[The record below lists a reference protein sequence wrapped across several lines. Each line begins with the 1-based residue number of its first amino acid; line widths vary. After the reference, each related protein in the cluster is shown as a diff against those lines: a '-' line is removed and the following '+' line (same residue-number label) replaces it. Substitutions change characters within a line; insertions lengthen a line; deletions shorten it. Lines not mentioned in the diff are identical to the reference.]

1 MKLQLVLVLLTLL
14 AGTKAVLARTWW
26 TRLGWFYLVLSFG
39 VLTLAYAARYP
50 TIWAKQPDGR
60 LETVRAAV
68 MWPGHLLN
76 EAIFR
81 VMRLTTSS
89 RPFDEITPG
98 LFLGRRLAG
107 SEGDLRPFRTV
118 LDLTSEF
125 TEPAAL
131 RGAMNYRCLPVLDH
145 TPPRPE
151 QLRAALE
158 FLESHREDGP
168 ILVHCAAGHGRSV
181 LVLAAWLLHTGQ
193 ASDPE
198 AAMARLRQAR
208 PNVALN
214 AEQRAAL
221 ESWWAGQRRE
231 ENRQ

>member
-1 MKLQLVLVLLTLL
+1 MKLQLVFVLLTLL
-14 AGTKAVLARTWW
+14 AGTKAVLARHWW
-26 TRLGWFYLVLSFG
+26 TRLGWFYLVLTFG
-39 VLTLAYAARYP
+39 VLTLAYAARNP
-50 TIWAKQPDGR
+50 RIWAKQSDGR
-60 LETVRAAV
+60 LDAARAV
-68 MWPGHLLN
+68 ILWPNHLLN

-107 SEGDLRPFRTV
+107 SEGELRSFRTV

-125 TEPAAL
+125 TEPTAL
-131 RGAMNYRCLPVLDH
+131 RTAANYRCLPVLDH

-158 FLESHREDGP
+158 FLEAHREDGP
-168 ILVHCAAGHGRSV
+168 ILVHCAAGHGRSA
-181 LVLAAWLLHTGQ
+181 LVLAAWLLHTRQ

-214 AEQRAAL
+214 SEQRAAL
-221 ESWWAGQRRE
+221 ETFAAALRR
-231 ENRQ
+231 

>member
-1 MKLQLVLVLLTLL
+1 MKLQLVFLLL
-14 AGTKAVLARTWW
+14 AVLCGANAAFARRWPA
-26 TRLGWFYLVLSFG
+26 RLGWLYLVLNFG
-39 VLTLAYAARYP
+39 LLTLAYAARNP
-50 TIWAKQPDGR
+50 RIWAKQPDGH

-81 VMRLTTSS
+81 VMRLITSS

-98 LFLGRRLAG
+98 VFLGRRLAG

-118 LDLTSEF
+118 LDLTAEF

-131 RGAMNYRCLPVLDH
+131 RGATNYRCLPVLDH

-158 FLESHREDGP
+158 FLETHREDGP
-168 ILVHCAAGHGRSV
+168 ILVHCAAGHGRSA

-193 ASDPE
+193 ASDPD

-221 ESWWAGQRRE
+221 ESWWAGKRRGE
-231 ENRQ
+231 